1 MNRTL
6 SRHRRLATPS
16 RAPRTCNSHGGMN
29 SQSAPARLISAPFRD
44 TIANLAKDLL
54 HRVINL
60 ASPDVRTMAVRDDSC
75 IRA

>member
-6 SRHRRLATPS
+6 SNASTLATPS
-16 RAPRTCNSHGGMN
+16 RSSANRNSHGGMN
-29 SQSAPARLISAPFRD
+29 SSLPQQGDLPRSFRD

-60 ASPDVRTMAVRDDSC
+60 ASPDVRDDAVRARIS
-75 IRA
+75 